1 MSTSEYNV
9 GMVRTEI
16 TQAANYINHKRYNIP
31 LILASEHMR
40 FRTVAELGPMTVL
53 LHKESE
59 LESEIFL

>member
-1 MSTSEYNV
+1 
-9 GMVRTEI
+9 MVHANEI